1 MRCKLRKIICAVLC
15 CGVMAASCAAQAAG
29 GKVPVLM
36 YHDLTDDAAAT
47 NSMTITA
54 ERFRW
59 DMEFLQQFG
68 YTALLPADLIDIQS
82 GAREMP
88 DKPVM
93 ITFDDGY
100 RSNYDYAYPT
110 LQQTGM
116 KAVISVVAYNMQP
129 SSFASDDRHSL
140 TWDEI
145 YEMANSGIIEI
156 GSHTYNLHNPQ
167 YGGNGAPD
175 GVNGVMRLRGETQS
189 AYNARVGADLTN
201 ALTMIRQYTGQ
212 QTVNYFSYPF
222 GAYDAWM
229 EQLLNQNGVRVSTL
243 TNGAVAD
250 ISNGLHRLPRYRI
263 MMDNPVSSLLRQSER
278 AAPALARV
286 SVNGAEASLPAY
298 NINGNNYVRVRD
310 VAKLLAGTTSEF
322 SVNWNSEAGRVEL
335 ISFSAYT
342 PRGNELAPLPAG
354 SKQVQSVTEPTVADY
369 QASMVAA
376 FNIDG
381 STFYKLRSLG
391 DLCGFRVDWDP
402 SSQTV
407 QVTA

>member
-36 YHDLTDDAAAT
+36 YHDLTTDPAAT

-54 ERFRW
+54 DRFRW

-68 YTALLPADLIDIQS
+68 YTALLPADLIDIQN
-82 GAREMP
+82 GAMELP

-93 ITFDDGY
+93 VTFDDGY

-129 SSFASDDRHSL
+129 SSYAADDRHSL

-145 YEMANSGIIEI
+145 YEMANSGIVEI
-156 GSHTYNLHNPQ
+156 GSHTYNLHNPK
-167 YGGNGAPD
+167 YSGNGAPD
-175 GVNGVMRLRGETQS
+175 GINGVMRLRGETQS

-201 ALTMIRQYTGQ
+201 ALTLIRQYTGQ

-229 EQLLNQNGVRVSTL
+229 EQLLDQNGIRVSTL

-250 ISNGLHRLPRYRI
+250 LSSGLHRLPRYRI
-263 MMDNPVSSLLRQSER
+263 MMDQPVSALLRQTAR
-278 AAPALARV
+278 AVPALARV
-286 SVNGAEASLPAY
+286 SVNGSPSSLPAY
-298 NINGNNYVRVRD
+298 NIDGNNYVRVRD

-322 SVNWNSEAGRVEL
+322 AVNWNSAAGRVEL
-335 ISFSAYT
+335 TSFASYL
-342 PRGNELAPLPAG
+342 PRGDEMTALPAD
-354 SKQVQSVTEPTVADY
+354 SKQVQSVTEPTVVDS
-369 QASMVAA
+369 QASMIAA
-376 FNIDG
+376 FNING

-391 DLCGFRVDWDP
+391 DLCGFSVDWDQQT
-402 SSQTV
+402 QTV